1 MSTSLQDTRAQSLQ
15 APADQTIPRWRQRNL
30 SPTRGLIY
38 LGVFLA
44 VILGTLANA
53 DAVWGLVAH
62 AVILLLEIAEELLD
76 TFLEVV
82 GMAPGAAQ
90 MITAYIGV
98 LVFVVLMY
106 FLARKYKGWTLRIKE
121 SFRDYRDMY
130 IHLLW
135 VDGRAQF
142 TAWWQALDWPAKIAA
157 AAFGVLILIPV
168 LLALSVGLGALVAS
182 VI

>member
-1 MSTSLQDTRAQSLQ
+1 MSTSIEETRAETLQ
-15 APADQTIPRWRQRNL
+15 APAVQTPPRWRQRNL

-38 LGVFLA
+38 LGVFVAL
-44 VILGTLANA
+44 IFGTLLNA
-53 DAVWGLVAH
+53 HAVWGLVGE
-62 AVILLLEIAEELLD
+62 AVILLLEVAEELLD

-98 LVFVVLMY
+98 LVFVVLVY
-106 FLARKYKGWTLRIKE
+106 FLSRKYKGWTRRLKE
-121 SFRDYRDMY
+121 TLQDYRDMY

-135 VDGRAQF
+135 VDGRARAM
-142 TAWWQALDWPAKIAA
+142 AWWEGLDWLEKTAA
-157 AAFGVLILIPV
+157 VAFGVLVLIPIM
-168 LLALSVGLGALVAS
+168 LGLSVGLGMLVAA